1 MLNSTPI
8 IVKARGNARLAV
20 RGNLIAAKINFD
32 EYRGVLTSEFHIFPK
47 SPAQRE
53 GLTTWL
59 REDLGL

>member
-8 IVKARGNARLAV
+8 IVKARGNARQVV
-20 RGNLIAAKINFD
+20 RGNLDTAKISYD
-32 EYRGVLTSEFHIFPK
+32 EYRGWMTSEFHIFPK